1 MIYLHFSIPVCY
13 KRLSRAFHLHIFSH
27 PAGTQCADCIMYLAT
42 NHFVSV
48 WVDNCLSASS
58 LVSHIYTFFSLNMS
72 EHVSFLCFILCLFFI
87 YLCPHRLS
95 RATYQHIFSR
105 LAGAQFADC
114 ITCLANTYF
123 VWFAQAITFLPVYLY
138 FWVWTCLY
146 MFHTFVSHLSIPV
159 CSHRLI
165 RETMDHH
172 PKGLVPLSWCTKS
185 NLSSHLFVSIHSCLF
200 RSSLQNPPYPVQVQL
215 KWENTFIAQQW
226 HLKHVM
232 LQSP

>member
-1 MIYLHFSIPVCY
+1 MIYLHFSISVCY

-72 EHVSFLCFILCLFFI
+72 EHVSFLCFILCLFSVYF
-87 YLCPHRLS
+87 CPHRLS

-105 LAGAQFADC
+105 LVGAQFADC

-123 VWFAQAITFLPVYLY
+123 VLVCTGYYIFASLLIFLSLNMSVYVSFLC
-138 FWVWTCLY
+138 FTS
-146 MFHTFVSHLSIPV
+146 FHPSVLP
-159 CSHRLI
+159 
-165 RETMDHH
+165 
-172 PKGLVPLSWCTKS
+172 
-185 NLSSHLFVSIHSCLF
+185 
-200 RSSLQNPPYPVQVQL
+200 
-215 KWENTFIAQQW
+215 
-226 HLKHVM
+226 
-232 LQSP
+232 

>member
-48 WVDNCLSASS
+48 WVDNCLSTSE

-72 EHVSFLCFILCLFFI
+72 EHVSFLCFILCLFSI

-95 RATYQHIFSR
+95 RATHQHIFSC

-123 VWFAQAITFLPVYLY
+123 VLVCTGYYIFASFFKFLSLNMSVYVSFLC
-138 FWVWTCLY
+138 FTS
-146 MFHTFVSHLSIPV
+146 FHPSVLP
-159 CSHRLI
+159 
-165 RETMDHH
+165 
-172 PKGLVPLSWCTKS
+172 
-185 NLSSHLFVSIHSCLF
+185 
-200 RSSLQNPPYPVQVQL
+200 
-215 KWENTFIAQQW
+215 
-226 HLKHVM
+226 
-232 LQSP
+232 